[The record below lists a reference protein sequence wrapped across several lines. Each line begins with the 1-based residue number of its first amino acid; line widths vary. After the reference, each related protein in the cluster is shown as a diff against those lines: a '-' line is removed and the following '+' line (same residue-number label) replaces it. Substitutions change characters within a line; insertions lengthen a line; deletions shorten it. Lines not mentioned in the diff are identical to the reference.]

1 MKNVLRPVMQITS
14 TMLLFVAG
22 CDSATPIPTAPN
34 EMLRLSR
41 QVISTTAPITGI
53 WSAVVTSAAD
63 LNSASFG
70 RPASDWVGRTVT
82 GSFSIHLTASGVGDR
97 DGSPT
102 AWELGPV
109 PGPGPY
115 IEFVTVTALIDGQT
129 FQTSS
134 AAMQGVFFG
143 DVVRVLT
150 SNVQSLLGVQDS
162 HVGFDAAGIRRNVIG
177 FDTFFGPGGLSFDG
191 TALTINPGS
200 LLHGTGVIDDLVM
213 NGSVAVRQG
222 SITFSVT
229 KVSVSPAGGL
239 LGIVIDLAGRGLL
252 QPNQVTALV
261 DKLNEI
267 ALKFEAGISRA
278 ACNQLGAFLNQVQ
291 ALVNGATL
299 TPAAAQSLMDEA
311 QLVIAAA
318 GC

>member
-1 MKNVLRPVMQITS
+1 MKNVARPLMQVSS

-22 CDSATPIPTAPN
+22 CDSATSVPLEPN
-34 EMLRLSR
+34 EMLRPSS
-41 QVISTTAPITGI
+41 QIISTTAPITGI
-53 WSAVVTSAAD
+53 WSAVVTSATD
-63 LNSASFG
+63 LNNASFG
-70 RPASDWVGRTVT
+70 RPASDWIGRTVT
-82 GSFSIHLTASGVGDR
+82 GSFSIHLTEPGIGDR
-97 DGSPT
+97 DASPN

-143 DVVRVLT
+143 DVVRILT

-162 HVGFDAAGIRRNVIG
+162 HVGFDAAGIRRDIIG

-191 TALTINPGS
+191 TTLTINPGS
-200 LLHGTGVIDDLVM
+200 LLFGTGVIDDLVM
-213 NGSVAVRQG
+213 NGSAVVRQG
-222 SITFSVT
+222 SIAFSVT

-239 LGIVIDLAGRGLL
+239 LGIVLDLAGRGLL
-252 QPNQVTALV
+252 QPNHVTALV

-267 ALKFEAGISRA
+267 ALKFEAGNSRA

-291 ALVNGATL
+291 ALVNGAHL
-299 TPAAAQSLMDEA
+299 TPAAAQSLIDEV
-311 QLVIAAA
+311 QLVKTAA